1 MKKLIMV
8 VLVILGIIL
17 ILMIISYL
25 YPVSEMKGYIR
36 ANEQILFQV
45 NRNGAVDY
53 WANYSQDV
61 FEKGTEEGTKN
72 EKSVYKRIWLN
83 VFEKIRINTY
93 VKSIEEIG
101 NTNYRASQAADAISY
116 CIIIDET
123 RYYSLPLGSSSDI
136 FNKEV
141 YILSMMMWGIRPQA
155 CDEAFSSVCWFPEEW
170 FAMNKLNYM
179 KYINDE
185 FARVEEIQQRLL
197 ETYEKKLQEKR

>member
-155 CDEAFSSVCWFPEEW
+155 CDE
-170 FAMNKLNYM
+170 
-179 KYINDE
+179 
-185 FARVEEIQQRLL
+185 RQQHCDR
-197 ETYEKKLQEKR
+197 